1 MARRYG
7 RQGIPDDRQSLDATT
22 GVNMV
27 HTRKGQIPGT
37 CGDRIHDR
45 IGGALVHTEYSGQDR
60 KLPRRQYLSCAT
72 AAALIMLD

>member
-7 RQGIPDDRQSLDATT
+7 RQGIPDNGQSLDATT
-22 GVNMV
+22 GVEIV

-45 IGGALVHTEYSGQDR
+45 IGRALVHTADR
-60 KLPRRQYLSCAT
+60 MGSFRDGITYLVR
-72 AAALIMLD
+72 LQLH